1 MSSLQQNAKT
11 EFIIIHVVRHQIACR
26 LSYYASYMHGNGISR
41 ILITALGVYV
51 TVNGNYL
58 CWNFEAAIPT
68 ENGLQ
73 IVLYSIKLLVDCQI
87 SHSICTEL
95 AYMDY

>member
-1 MSSLQQNAKT
+1 MILVMT
-11 EFIIIHVVRHQIACR
+11 ITCV
-26 LSYYASYMHGNGISR
+26 GISR
-41 ILITALGVYV
+41 PRFL
-51 TVNGNYL
+51 
-58 CWNFEAAIPT
+58 T

-73 IVLYSIKLLVDCQI
+73 IVLYSIKLIADCHT